1 MKNFIETLLKLV
13 GLATI
18 ALLFIAACLTLIF
31 EGIKIVLAI
40 IIKPLVVVLMVV
52 CAFYL
57 LRYMWRRRKDKR
69 NAQN

>member
-18 ALLFIAACLTLIF
+18 ALIFIAACLTLIF

-40 IIKPLVVVLMVV
+40 IIKPLIVVLMVV
-52 CAFYL
+52 GIFYL
-57 LRYMWRRRKDKR
+57 LRYIWRRRKDKR